1 MSTQS
6 DGKVVKYRKSKN
18 INLVMIIFI
27 VIFIHISIVVI
38 MYFRTNHIIGYEV
51 KKGSL
56 STNNIYKGIAL
67 RDENTYKATQAGYID
82 YFIREGSHAAKGD
95 LVYTVDEAGSLS
107 DKIADS
113 EQQKISDSDL
123 EQLRNSIADFSDHF
137 RNDSFSQTYDFQYN
151 LQNQITELSSSQML
165 ADIKKISDSNSSL
178 IHYQS
183 ADNSGIVTYYTDGYE
198 SLKPADITKD
208 MFDESKY
215 KKVQYAN
222 DQLIA
227 SGDNVYKMCGDEKWS
242 VIIPTDET
250 TAKQLEDMAEE
261 IVFQDESL
269 TSVMAENRLIA
280 MKKPYTKGDIDAQAA
295 AIILEDYMEM
305 RR

>member
-151 LQNQITELSSSQML
+151 LQNQITEL
-165 ADIKKISDSNSSL
+165 
-178 IHYQS
+178 
-183 ADNSGIVTYYTDGYE
+183 
-198 SLKPADITKD
+198 
-208 MFDESKY
+208 
-215 KKVQYAN
+215 
-222 DQLIA
+222 
-227 SGDNVYKMCGDEKWS
+227 
-242 VIIPTDET
+242 
-250 TAKQLEDMAEE
+250 
-261 IVFQDESL
+261 
-269 TSVMAENRLIA
+269 
-280 MKKPYTKGDIDAQAA
+280 
-295 AIILEDYMEM
+295 
-305 RR
+305 